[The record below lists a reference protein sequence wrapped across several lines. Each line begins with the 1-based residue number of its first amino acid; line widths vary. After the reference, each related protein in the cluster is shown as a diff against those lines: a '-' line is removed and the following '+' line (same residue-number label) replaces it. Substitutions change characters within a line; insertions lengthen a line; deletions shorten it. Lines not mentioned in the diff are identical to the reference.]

1 MSEPSEIQQN
11 ITEAQY
17 AATSGTGNATI
28 TITNYYYREEARI
41 APADSADV
49 ADDNL
54 PCPYRGLFH
63 FGPGDAEYFFG
74 RKSFITNLFQATQT
88 RNFIPLLG
96 ASGSGKSSVV
106 FAGLVPKLQQ
116 EGHWQFTHFRPG
128 SDPFHALALALV
140 PLYTTNLNETERLA
154 QARQLAN
161 YLRDGDI
168 PLADVFAQ
176 IQHNYPSER
185 VLLIAD
191 QFEELYT
198 LCPDETIRRN
208 FLDKLTTF
216 PFERVGMVLVLTMRA
231 DFLGNALSYRP
242 FADVLQNTDL
252 KLGPMNREELTE
264 VIEKPAQKLGVILE
278 AGLVERILDD
288 VESEPGNLPLLEFA
302 LTELW
307 QRRQGQQLT
316 HLAYTEIGQVQGA
329 LARHANEEYDKLSEA
344 QREQVRRIFIQL
356 VRPGEGTEDTRR
368 LATKAEL
375 GAVNWALVK
384 QLADA
389 RLVVTSRSEEAQVET
404 VEVVH
409 EALIRNWGEL
419 RGWMDTDR
427 VFRAWQERLRGAMGQ
442 WQKTQGDEGSW
453 LRGAALAEAEEQL
466 KKRPEDISQSEQDF
480 IRQSLQERERIKQA
494 EAARRRREIRTAWG
508 IAAGSLVAVVISTGL
523 GWMAW
528 KQTQQA
534 KYNQAESIA
543 RLSLS
548 LLNENKGLEAFVQ
561 AIKAGK
567 ILQKQRT
574 INAEVMEALQK
585 SLVTVREY
593 NSFKGYGYLISSLSF
608 SPDGKTLAS
617 SSSDGTIKLWKVE
630 TGEEIHTLNLDNFAS
645 DGIDSVRF
653 SPDSKT
659 LVSAGRVIQLWNV
672 ETGKEIRTHMG
683 RDGYVDAR
691 MGHDKDI
698 SFSPDSK
705 TLASS
710 SDGTTIKL
718 WNVETGKEIRTLK
731 GDDSSVQSV
740 SFSLDGKILAAGS
753 GDKTIK
759 LWDVETGEKIRTLK
773 GDDSLAQSVSFS
785 PDGKTLVSGSNDRT
799 IKLWDVKTGK
809 EILTL
814 PGHYDAFVESVSFS
828 PDGKTLASG
837 SDDDTIKLWDVK
849 TGNEIRTLKGHDSS
863 VKSVSFSPDG
873 KTLASGSADGTVKFW
888 KVEKDKEI
896 RLLKEDYGSVES
908 ISFSPD
914 SNTLASGGDDRT
926 VKLWNVEKDKEIRL
940 LKEDYGSVESISF
953 SPDSNTLA
961 SGGDDGTIKLWDLK
975 TEQAIQILNLG
986 HESVDFGSDGKTL
999 AFVRPDGA
1007 KLLRI

>member
-1 MSEPSEIQQN
+1 MEPISLIV
-11 ITEAQY
+11 TALTAGAV
-17 AATSGTGNATI
+17 AAAKDTAEKGVKDAYQGLKTLI
-28 TITNYYYREEARI
+28 KRKFTN
-41 APADSADV
+41 
-49 ADDNL
+49 
-54 PCPYRGLFH
+54 
-63 FGPGDAEYFFG
+63 DA
-74 RKSFITNLFQATQT
+74 
-88 RNFIPLLG
+88 
-96 ASGSGKSSVV
+96 
-106 FAGLVPKLQQ
+106 
-116 EGHWQFTHFRPG
+116 
-128 SDPFHALALALV
+128 
-140 PLYTTNLNETERLA
+140 LA
-154 QARQLAN
+154 QAMVEAKPEDIKKAEGLLKDKIVEAGVDKDHEITKLAQD
-161 YLRDGDI
+161 L
-168 PLADVFAQ
+168 
-176 IQHNYPSER
+176 
-185 VLLIAD
+185 
-191 QFEELYT
+191 
-198 LCPDETIRRN
+198 
-208 FLDKLTTF
+208 LDKLQ
-216 PFERVGMVLVLTMRA
+216 E
-231 DFLGNALSYRP
+231 
-242 FADVLQNTDL
+242 Q
-252 KLGPMNREELTE
+252 
-264 VIEKPAQKLGVILE
+264 
-278 AGLVERILDD
+278 
-288 VESEPGNLPLLEFA
+288 PG
-302 LTELW
+302 
-307 QRRQGQQLT
+307 GQQVITQNISL
-316 HLAYTEIGQVQGA
+316 
-329 LARHANEEYDKLSEA
+329 
-344 QREQVRRIFIQL
+344 
-356 VRPGEGTEDTRR
+356 
-368 LATKAEL
+368 
-375 GAVNWALVK
+375 
-384 QLADA
+384 
-389 RLVVTSRSEEAQVET
+389 
-404 VEVVH
+404 
-409 EALIRNWGEL
+409 
-419 RGWMDTDR
+419 DTDR
-427 VFRAWQERLRGAMGQ
+427 IFRAWQERLRGAMGQ

-914 SNTLASGGDDRT
+914 SNTLASGGDD
-926 VKLWNVEKDKEIRL
+926 
-940 LKEDYGSVESISF
+940 
-953 SPDSNTLA
+953 
-961 SGGDDGTIKLWDLK
+961 GTIKLWDLK